1 MRGSG
6 LTISLWLDIAF
17 GVKRWE
23 FRALPL
29 PRQNADKQLA
39 SIRDVKSGDVLVLT
53 CKETGDQLKA
63 TVGRRVQSWNVATQN
78 AEKAT
83 EDGVAGA
90 EEEEEEEEGITVRAT
105 IFN

>member
-1 MRGSG
+1 MMTS
-6 LTISLWLDIAF
+6 
-17 GVKRWE
+17 GVKG
-23 FRALPL
+23 LGCGP
-29 PRQNADKQLA
+29 NTYND
-39 SIRDVKSGDVLVLT
+39 
-53 CKETGDQLKA
+53 A